1 MEHSN
6 NNFLVLCEDCG
17 DYYYYP
23 QKKAKSVKF
32 LYKLFNSFEMINK
45 IGFTICETIKDE
57 HLTIKSVPVSIVAD
71 FSASRPMV
79 SDNDYYK
86 PITED
91 GEDDSEPVPDMLSV
105 PLRWIEGFDIDETKS
120 TKGNIVMDLDEP
132 LDVLM
137 NILEDVFPTEYKDI
151 ELSKYIIKDK
161 DGNKPE
167 RAIYTLDIQNMLDED
182 DETGLIIPRPDMG
195 EYINKCLARLFAHR
209 DITID
214 YVLA

>member
-6 NNFLVLCEDCG
+6 DKFLVLCEDSG

-23 QKKAKSVKF
+23 QKKANSVKF
-32 LYKLFNSFEMINK
+32 LYKLFNTFEMINK
-45 IGFTICETIKDE
+45 IGFTICETVKDDR
-57 HLTIKSVPVSIVAD
+57 LTIKSVPVSIVAD

-86 PITED
+86 LITEN

-105 PLRWIEGFDIDETKS
+105 PLRWIDGFDIDESKS
-120 TKGNIVMDLDEP
+120 TKDHLVMDLDEP

-137 NILEDVFPTEYKDI
+137 DILDDVFPTEFKEV

-161 DGNKPE
+161 DGDKPE
-167 RAIYTLDIQNMLDED
+167 HSIYTLDIQNMLDED
-182 DETGLIIPRPDMG
+182 DETGLIIPRLDMTD
-195 EYINKCLARLFAHR
+195 YINKTMARLFAHR
-209 DITID
+209 YITID